1 MQRWTMIAR
10 KENHTEDKGWMGRM
24 GGDNRDAFSSPRK
37 KGGSCR
43 RIPFELRTGMPRKEI
58 ALQTK
63 EGTEGKRDMI

>member
-1 MQRWTMIAR
+1 
-10 KENHTEDKGWMGRM
+10 M

-63 EGTEGKRDMI
+63 EGTEGKYGLSSMRICRRTCEEFPKGSILERI